1 MSHEDLDDYAYEASG
16 FASIKFSAQQALER
30 ASRLVGTGRHTD
42 AIHDPRSYA
51 KVNSPIERK
60 LIAELLTYLC
70 VSSYSYDTFILLPG
84 EPFGVPRGQ
93 KLCMAPQ
100 HRVGR
105 FIVDIAMQRFNGPKL
120 AVECDGHDY
129 HERTKDQAAYDRYRD
144 RYIASRGWVIARFT
158 GSEIYH
164 DAYGCVQEIATL
176 LEGEEID

>member
-1 MSHEDLDDYAYEASG
+1 MSTKELDDYAYEASS

-30 ASRLVGTGRHTD
+30 ASRLVGVGRRAD
-42 AIHDPRSYA
+42 AIFDPRSYA

-70 VSSYSYDTFILLPG
+70 VGTRSYEVFILRPG
-84 EPFGVPRGQ
+84 DAFGVPRGQ
-93 KLCMAPQ
+93 KLCIAPQ

-105 FIVDIAMQRFNGPKL
+105 FIVDLAMQGANGPKI

-129 HERTKDQAAYDRYRD
+129 HERTKEQAAYDRYRD
-144 RYIASRGWVIARFT
+144 RYITSRGWLVARFT

-164 DAYGCVQEIATL
+164 DAHGCVDQIATL